1 MIEQTLIELKRKIE
15 NAKTEV
21 AELQGRKKLLEEQ
34 MKTQWKC
41 KNITEIK
48 GLLSQKQQEE
58 TTLNKKINTLSKEIE
73 EKYNV

>member
-41 KNITEIK
+41 KNITEVK
-48 GLLSQKQQEE
+48 ELLSQKQQEE
-58 TTLNKKINTLSKEIE
+58 IVLNKKIDTLSNEIE